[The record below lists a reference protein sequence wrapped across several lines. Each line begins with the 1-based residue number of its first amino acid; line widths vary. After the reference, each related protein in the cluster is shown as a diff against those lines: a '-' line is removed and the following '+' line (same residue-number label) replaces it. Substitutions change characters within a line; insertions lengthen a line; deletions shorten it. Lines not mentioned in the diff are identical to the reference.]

1 MNIVAKG
8 VILFT
13 PFVLGF
19 NIVGVI
25 STMCYRAMELATTK
39 WGVAP
44 FLSITSE
51 LCYLW
56 HTGTSLLKTAYD
68 LRRNYKSHNLTKG
81 K

>member
-25 STMCYRAMELATTK
+25 STECYRAMELATTK

-51 LCYLW
+51 LCYL
-56 HTGTSLLKTAYD
+56 
-68 LRRNYKSHNLTKG
+68 
-81 K
+81 